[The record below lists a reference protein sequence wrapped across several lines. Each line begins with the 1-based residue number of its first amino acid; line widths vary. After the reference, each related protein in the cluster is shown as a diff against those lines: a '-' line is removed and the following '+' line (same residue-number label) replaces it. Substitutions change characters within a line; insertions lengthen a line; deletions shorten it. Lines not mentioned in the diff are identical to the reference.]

1 MMIMENYLLPL
12 IIGICALIIVVAV
25 LLRIMSKREQESLSE
40 KLADQQEFLLREQEK
55 MELQR
60 LQAAQQLERTE
71 MQQKRFVEQ
80 QLQIVGQQNKFAE
93 SQALLAQQLKI
104 LESNIFDTLQDL
116 RGEQN
121 SLARAARMENQ
132 ASSDRL
138 SEQLDKRVE
147 RLADL
152 TDQKL
157 EFIRNTV
164 DERLNESL
172 EQKFAQV
179 SQRLAEV
186 HSGLGQIQ
194 GLSGGVDDL
203 KRILSN
209 VKTRGIWGEM
219 QLGNLLK
226 DMLPASRFA
235 ENVEVRPRSGLR
247 VEYALMLPGQGE
259 QQVLLPIDAKFPQED
274 YQRLQQARENGNNQD
289 AETSLKQLERRLKAE
304 AKDIHDKYLC
314 PPYSTDFGI
323 MYLPSEGLFSEAL
336 NMPGLADELQRKYRV
351 CIAGPTTLAALV
363 NSLQLGFRTLAV
375 QKKTDEVWRLLANV
389 KQDLAGLSAALEKNA
404 KKLEEAQTSL
414 ANANKYVNKL
424 SRRLNSIENLEQPDG
439 KKQVGLDNAVQ
450 DDDNN

>member
-1 MMIMENYLLPL
+1 MEGQLVPWFLG
-12 IIGICALIIVVAV
+12 IGVFIVAIVVV
-25 LLRIMSKREQESLSE
+25 LRIISKKEQEQ
-40 KLADQQEFLLREQEK
+40 LAERIASQQEFLLREQEK

-71 MQQKRFVEQ
+71 MQQKLFAQQQVQIAEQ
-80 QLQIVGQQNKFAE
+80 QNRFAE
-93 SQALLAQQLKI
+93 NQALLNQQLKN
-104 LESNIFDTLQDL
+104 LEHSLVETLQDI

-121 SLARAARMENQ
+121 SLARATRMENQ

-157 EFIRNTV
+157 EFIRTTV

-203 KRILSN
+203 KKILSN
-209 VKTRGIWGEM
+209 VKTRGIWGEL

-226 DMLPASRFA
+226 DMLPAARFA

-247 VEYALMLPGQGE
+247 VEYALILPGQGV

-274 YQRLQQARENGNNQD
+274 YQRLQQAREKGNNQEAD
-289 AETSLKQLERRLKAE
+289 LNLKQLERRLKAE
-304 AKDIHDKYLC
+304 AKDIHDKYIC
-314 PPYSTDFGI
+314 PPYSTDFGV
-323 MYLPSEGLFSEAL
+323 MYLPSEGLFAEAL
-336 NMPGLADELQRKYRV
+336 NLPGLADELQRKYRV
-351 CIAGPTTLAALV
+351 CVAGPTTLAALV

-375 QKKTDEVWRLLANV
+375 QKRTDEVWRLLASV
-389 KQDLAGLSAALEKNA
+389 KQDLSGLGAALEKNA
-404 KKLEEAQTSL
+404 KKLEEAQSNL

-424 SRRLNSIENLEQPDG
+424 SRRLKAVESLELEGENKSADNEQSVEEDAD
-439 KKQVGLDNAVQ
+439 K
-450 DDDNN
+450 